1 MAINKITTIGIKD
14 GEVKAVDIGTGVIG
28 TTHIG
33 TVNIS
38 DLADVDDSSRA
49 GNKFLSWNTT
59 SAKWEAD
66 TVSGGLL
73 STLTD
78 ITTAT
83 SPADDNKFLKFN
95 GSTFEWD
102 TVSQSATID
111 SLTDTNI
118 NSGTLANNQI
128 LQYNSNNTEWINAT
142 PIGGSLGSLTD
153 VDAVTP
159 SDDTY
164 VL

>member
-49 GNKFLSWNTT
+49 ASKFLSWSTAN
-59 SAKWEAD
+59 SKWEAG
-66 TVSGGLL
+66 TVSGGTLG
-73 STLTD
+73 SLTD
-78 ITTAT
+78 VATAT

-95 GSTFEWD
+95 GT
-102 TVSQSATID
+102 
-111 SLTDTNI
+111 
-118 NSGTLANNQI
+118 
-128 LQYNSNNTEWINAT
+128 
-142 PIGGSLGSLTD
+142 
-153 VDAVTP
+153 
-159 SDDTY
+159 
-164 VL
+164 

>member
-14 GEVKAVDIGTGVIG
+14 GEVKAIDIGTGVIG

-49 GNKFLSWNTT
+49 GSKFLSWNTS
-59 SAKWEAD
+59 SAKWEAS
-66 TVSGGLL
+66 TVSGGTLA
-73 STLTD
+73 SLTD
-78 ITTAT
+78 VPTA
-83 SPADDNKFLKFN
+83 AANKFLKFN

-118 NSGTLANNQI
+118 N
-128 LQYNSNNTEWINAT
+128 
-142 PIGGSLGSLTD
+142 
-153 VDAVTP
+153 
-159 SDDTY
+159 
-164 VL
+164 